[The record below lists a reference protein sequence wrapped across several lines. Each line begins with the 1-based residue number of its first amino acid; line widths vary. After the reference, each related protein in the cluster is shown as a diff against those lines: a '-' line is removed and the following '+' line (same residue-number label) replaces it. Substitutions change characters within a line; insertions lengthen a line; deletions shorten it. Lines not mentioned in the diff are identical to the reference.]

1 MDVQTSLLGLDTRLG
16 SAVSQE
22 LIASEIPLPDGRD
35 AAGVLGVYARVFI
48 EEAECLDATVRVNGR
63 LELNI
68 VCQSMSG
75 DAYGF
80 TAHSTLT
87 HSMALAGAAPGMSA
101 YVTAQVLECSAVPDA
116 LRLKMTAVL
125 ELSAFVSAP
134 VTTPFITGIF
144 GVNALEKR
152 MASLDVKKRVRLAEA
167 TLRLREETDAANV
180 RHVLLYHGAA
190 QVTQL
195 HFSGASTCE
204 AEGRVLITTLVE
216 NESGENQTMLITLPF
231 TCSFD
236 APYQSVAWAT
246 CTVESL
252 SAVAADVSFG
262 VIDAEAVLKLQLY
275 GVETTECS
283 VLLDAYDDAGS
294 FVVKAQPVDRLCC
307 SGLTAQ
313 AFSIQENLLIPEHLP
328 DAMRPVYATAMPA
341 VTGLFEANGMLHAD
355 VMLLTCIVYRCD
367 EGKLHSFYEDIP
379 VQLGFDVPFTPD
391 AQVSV
396 RTLSALANGGGR
408 TLSVSYTLEGSALM
422 YSTEPATLAAEVSEE
437 CAPCPYSGVLIYCAD
452 AGETLWDVGKR
463 FHVPLASL
471 NVWNPDLEDALTEGQ
486 AVVLMR

>member
-16 SAVSQE
+16 NGVSQE
-22 LIASEIPLPDGRD
+22 LIASEIPLPEGRD
-35 AAGVLGVYARVFI
+35 AASVLGVYARVSI
-48 EEAECLDATVRVNGR
+48 EEAECLEGTVRVNGR
-63 LELNI
+63 LELSI

-75 DAYGF
+75 DVYGF
-80 TAHSTLT
+80 TAHSSLV
-87 HSMALAGAAPGMSA
+87 HAMSLPGAAPGMSA
-101 YVTAQVLECSAVPDA
+101 YVTAQVLECSAAPEA

-134 VTTPFITGIF
+134 VTTPFITGIS
-144 GVNALEKR
+144 GSGSLEKR

-195 HFSGASTCE
+195 HYSGASTCE

-216 NESGENQTMLITLPF
+216 NASGENQTMLITLPF

-236 APYQSVAWAT
+236 APYLPVTWAS
-246 CTVESL
+246 CAVESL

-275 GVETTECS
+275 GVETTECG
-283 VLLDAYDDAGS
+283 VLLDAYDGQGS
-294 FVVKAQPVDRLCC
+294 FSVKTQPVDRLCC
-307 SGLTAQ
+307 SGAATQ
-313 AFSIQENLLIPEHLP
+313 AFSIQENVLIPEHLP

-341 VTGLFEANGMLHAD
+341 VTGIFEADGMLCAD
-355 VMLLTCIVYRCD
+355 VMLLTCVIYRCD
-367 EGKLHSFYEDIP
+367 EGKLHSFCEDIP
-379 VQLGFDVPFTPD
+379 VQLRFDAPFSPD

-396 RTLSALANGGGR
+396 RTLSALASGGGR
-408 TLSVSYTLEGSALM
+408 TLSVSYTLEGGALL
-422 YSTEPATLAAEVSEE
+422 YSTEPVTLAAELVEE
-437 CAPCPYSGVLIYCAD
+437 HAPCPYSGVLIYCAD

-463 FHVPLASL
+463 FHVPLSNL
-471 NVWNPDLEDALTEGQ
+471 NVWNPDLEDALAEGQ